1 MSDMY
6 ERRFRATAVAERV
19 MIGVPFFRDLT
30 EREKSK
36 ISNRSVKMFTLSGI
50 RSATESLLMG
60 LQLESDERRIE
71 LASGFWTEVGEN
83 IREWR
88 MVKDGDVSAA
98 DLRRDYI
105 HAHTLALA
113 AIARAGNQILREKPG
128 RWRSTVKKLRI
139 IDWRRSNAALWEG
152 RAMNAGRLSKHSVN
166 VTLTANAVKRHLGLR
181 LSPDEERLES
191 EFARRTK

>member
-6 ERRFRATAVAERV
+6 ERRFRATAIAEGV
-19 MIGVPFFRDLT
+19 MTGVPFFCDLT

-60 LQLESDERRIE
+60 LKLESDERRIE
-71 LASGFWTEVGEN
+71 LASAFWTEVGQN

-88 MVKDGDVSAA
+88 MVKAGDVNAA

-113 AIARAGNQILREKPG
+113 AIAHAAIRSCGRSRADGNPPSRSCAHWTGAAATPLSG
-128 RWRSTVKKLRI
+128 RG
-139 IDWRRSNAALWEG
+139 AL
-152 RAMNAGRLSKHSVN
+152 
-166 VTLTANAVKRHLGLR
+166 
-181 LSPDEERLES
+181 
-191 EFARRTK
+191 